1 MKRAE
6 LESLL
11 VTVRAAVGDAGD
23 FARRGYR
30 KHPVVEHKGAVDLVT
45 AYDRDSE
52 KMLRA
57 RLAPLGFTVVGEE
70 GGGAWDRSGPAFFV
84 DPIDGTTN
92 FAHGHPFWCVSVG
105 LVLPSGESVLG
116 VVRAPALGTEHYA
129 IVDDGGGMLSRRVS
143 VDGEE
148 DCRVSQLGRFEESL
162 LATGF
167 PYDRKTSPD
176 NNFDAFVA
184 IKKKCQA
191 VRRCGSAAL
200 DLCLVADGTYEGYW
214 ERKLRPWDIAAGIAI
229 VRGAGGRVSGFDA
242 AASPT
247 CEPLENIVATNGLI
261 HDALLAELADVSPRS
276 FPPSTPP

>member
-1 MKRAE
+1 MPNNPLYLTTAV
-6 LESLL
+6 ES
-11 VTVRAAVGDAGD
+11 VVRAGDLMLERFGTNVRVD
-23 FARRGYR
+23 L
-30 KHPVVEHKGAVDLVT
+30 KGAIDLVT
-45 AYDRDSE
+45 EVDVAIERE
-52 KMLRA
+52 FRA
-57 RLAPLGFTVVGEE
+57 RIAERFPEHTVFGEE
-70 GGGAWDRSGPAFFV
+70 MGGSATAPEGPCWVF

-129 IVDDGGGMLSRRVS
+129 LLDDEGAVLSRRATS
-143 VDGEE
+143 DGEE
-148 DCRVSQLGRFEESL
+148 DCKVSGLARFEESL

-176 NNFDAFVA
+176 NNFDSFVA

-229 VRGAGGRVSGFDA
+229 VRGAGGRISTFDA
-242 AASPT
+242 TALPA
-247 CEPLENIVATNGLI
+247 CNPLENIVATNGRI
-261 HDALLAELADVSPRS
+261 HDALLAELGSASPR
-276 FPPSTPP
+276 